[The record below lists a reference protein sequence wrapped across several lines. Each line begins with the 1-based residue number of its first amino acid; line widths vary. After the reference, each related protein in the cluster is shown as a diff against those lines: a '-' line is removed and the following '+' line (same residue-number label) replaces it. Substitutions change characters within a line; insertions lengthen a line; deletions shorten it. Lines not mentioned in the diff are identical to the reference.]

1 MQRTTE
7 LMKCREELDKRP
19 DTNLEDLW
27 KQTKINFK
35 EKTGHDLDNGLPKD
49 ELQQKSKEVD
59 KMQVSKVKNAFER
72 AKYIFAKVFKVI
84 WNFWEFFQP
93 AVKEIPIAGAGVEFL
108 AKAIDLL
115 IRATQNYQEI
125 FVKAAQLFEH
135 VGFFSMRFEMLMEAE
150 SEGARLH
157 PKYVSIFFAV
167 STIVLPLSIPRTQF
181 LHSIM
186 AHMVDCVALYIK
198 LNFKPKVDHKSKRQQ
213 IGKQI
218 KDKAQDFGQFL
229 NTMATGDDA
238 GVGEQMVKLQGLIEQ
253 EGRLSTALILAS
265 VLKIHKD
272 VGAVRRSVSTV
283 MDKLSLVHDSIIE
296 YSTSLTS
303 QHVEKLKASL
313 YITHEP
319 WNDAFR
325 ACAERCVAGTGEWL
339 LLDDKFHAWATTQN
353 GAPHI
358 FAIEAG
364 SNFGKTYLTTI
375 VIADLHKRPLEEL
388 KTHPVIAFYYFNNAS
403 KDLTAAAVIRAIAFQ
418 LCAHNTRF
426 FEFFRNLHKTSSDA
440 SSSWGINLWTS
451 LIVEVSSQLTDSS
464 VFIILDGL
472 EMLAKEQIQI
482 LSDVLASPNKA
493 NQGLRILLTGNTHCL
508 EPVSQLVGHSLVKI
522 TLDNAYPHRG
532 DVSLVAEAELARCDF
547 FLDELDDPEVRECMA
562 RTRNSLVQAV
572 SGDYYLLQ
580 SQIREIRHL
589 WSTDE
594 IDRVLNRAVKGR
606 NATIERHL
614 SNLAV
619 RVSEKELF
627 RLKDGL
633 HLLAVLNILDA
644 PMPHIVV
651 LAQYLASGRDS
662 ATSRTKVRTAYSG
675 LVSIDTEGYLSLAT
689 DEITSFLM
697 PDMKSS
703 QGSQA
708 IASQTQTVNIKQAF
722 YATFNPIFL
731 EENGIDDEFF
741 DSRSRLNHLAGF
753 KVERNVAMAK
763 VAIHFIDCLSKI
775 STTQRKQTSHENHP
789 LHSLSTFAR
798 EILPKLLQHIDTSQL
813 VDPDRIDLGY
823 QVTRLFFEDTMFDV
837 FWPLET
843 LSQYVTTWGENEQY
857 FDAVYRIVKHPEI
870 IKHLEGEPRGKSWA
884 TELQQMSKASDL
896 QVALSKMVARRW
908 LLSKSFWTQDDIRNF
923 FLWFSTVQEL
933 GLIKKDVVLE
943 PYDRSITTGWFT
955 PPNWEKIKAWVLRNV
970 EIDYHC
976 ASFDIQRAAVLLAF
990 GGKSKEPAEI
1000 LEPYRGIDWRA
1011 NAWLAE
1017 AMSWHDN
1024 FDAAYDAVEQCLTL
1038 LPKFD
1043 VDQATITK
1051 VNDCFLD
1058 WIYHWDSLSRDMQV
1072 REQMIKLNEHEPGI
1086 LSSYMWARTLEIAFY
1101 VKGRDAGLD
1110 FFQAQY
1116 QSKKPTICETFIRQ
1130 ASYHYLHISLSRTL
1144 SDDPERLRYLCGIY
1158 KDAIAFCDEKPMLSS
1173 HDMHRARVRLNYWL
1187 GRLFFISKG
1196 KPNFNEVIARWEGL
1210 LKDFCLNP
1218 STRDIDILIPI
1229 IKHLC
1234 SAYILALRGE
1244 YTDIEPNQIISRIKN
1259 LRNVTCSLQEPIGLK
1274 LYFRV
1279 SLCLAR
1285 IYVVRGETEEAR
1297 KILQEHADSAF
1308 AMLSQRNNE
1317 PLFGIGWL
1325 YLASILTVLDQNDV
1339 REKWAW
1345 SKFRLLQQSQQENRK
1360 YYAEASERG
1369 DNPSLDNAVKQR
1381 IDAIKT
1387 SEEYNY
1393 FDSLERDPIDSTWA
1407 DEFYLPWFA
1416 TIACDG
1422 QDCEATSK
1430 KTSGQPAPINS
1441 EPLQRVDGI
1450 TFNSI
1455 SPPTPGLIHEWTT
1468 FRVCR
1473 DCMLSRMCKTCYC
1486 QLDEGFLPPMG
1497 CSKDHSALIVPAA
1510 YDDYDDDDDDDA
1522 RDIESVE
1529 ATPWEVSD
1537 KDMEIVAEESKNWN
1551 TNSYFG

>member
-1 MQRTTE
+1 MTSLNLRGGGVFSPE
-7 LMKCREELDKRP
+7 LGSVIGGGAAEASTAMLSRDGLFARRELLVPASLLGGLKAVLSLSTSALAFEAALAA
-19 DTNLEDLW
+19 DTLW
-27 KQTKINFK
+27 INFK

-157 PKYVSIFFAV
+157 PKY
-167 STIVLPLSIPRTQF
+167 TQF

-238 GVGEQMVKLQGLIEQ
+238 GV
-253 EGRLSTALILAS
+253 AS

-1024 FDAAYDAVEQCLTL
+1024 FDAA
-1038 LPKFD
+1038 
-1043 VDQATITK
+1043 
-1051 VNDCFLD
+1051 
-1058 WIYHWDSLSRDMQV
+1058 
-1072 REQMIKLNEHEPGI
+1072 
-1086 LSSYMWARTLEIAFY
+1086 
-1101 VKGRDAGLD
+1101 
-1110 FFQAQY
+1110 
-1116 QSKKPTICETFIRQ
+1116 
-1130 ASYHYLHISLSRTL
+1130 
-1144 SDDPERLRYLCGIY
+1144 DDPERLRYLCGIY

-1468 FRVCR
+1468 FR
-1473 DCMLSRMCKTCYC
+1473 
-1486 QLDEGFLPPMG
+1486 LDEGFLPPMG

>member
-19 DTNLEDLW
+19 DTSLEDLW

-35 EKTGHDLDNGLPKD
+35 EQTGHDLDNRIPID
-49 ELQQKSKEVD
+49 ELRQKSKDVD
-59 KMQVSKVKNAFER
+59 KMQVSKVKSAFER

-93 AVKEIPIAGAGVEFL
+93 ALKEIPFAGAGVEFL

-115 IRATQNYQEI
+115 IRATQNYQAI
-125 FVKAAQLFEH
+125 FVKAAQLFEQ

-157 PKYVSIFFAV
+157 PKY
-167 STIVLPLSIPRTQF
+167 TQF

-186 AHMVDCVALYIK
+186 AHMVGCVALYIK
-198 LNFKPKVDHKSKRQQ
+198 LNCKPKLDPAESRRKRMW
-213 IGKQI
+213 
-218 KDKAQDFGQFL
+218 DKAQAAGQVAGQFM
-229 NTMATGDDA
+229 NTMATGDDE
-238 GVGEQMVKLQGLIEQ
+238 GVGDQMVKLQDLIEQ

-272 VGAVRRSVSTV
+272 VGAVRKSVSTV
-283 MDKLSLVHDSIIE
+283 MDKLSLVHNSIIE

-303 QHVEKLKASL
+303 QHVDKLKSSL

-339 LLDDKFHAWATTQN
+339 LLDNKFNAWATTRN
-353 GAPHI
+353 DAPHI

-375 VIADLHKRPLEEL
+375 VIAHLHKRALEEV
-388 KTHPVIAFYYFNNAS
+388 KTQSVIAFYYFNSAS

-418 LCAHNTRF
+418 LCTHNTRF
-426 FEFFRNLHKTSSDA
+426 FDFFRSLHKTSSDA
-440 SSSWGINLWTS
+440 SSSLGINLWTS
-451 LIVEVSSQLTDSS
+451 LIVEVSSQLTDLS

-472 EMLAKEQIQI
+472 EMLAKEQLQI

-493 NQGLRILLTGNTHCL
+493 NQGLRILLTGNTRCL
-508 EPVSQLVGHSLVKI
+508 ESVSQRVGHSLVKI
-522 TLDNAYPHRG
+522 TLDNTYPHRG
-532 DVSLVAEAELARCDF
+532 DVSLAAEAELARCDVF
-547 FLDELDDPEVRECMA
+547 SDELDDPEVRECMA

-580 SQIREIRHL
+580 SQLREIRHL

-619 RVSEKELF
+619 RVSETELF
-627 RLKDGL
+627 RLRDGL
-633 HLLAVLNILDA
+633 HLLAVLNILEA

-651 LAQYLASGRDS
+651 LGQYLASGRDS

-689 DEITSFLM
+689 DEMTSFLM
-697 PDMKSS
+697 PDMKA
-703 QGSQA
+703 SQA

-722 YATFNPIFL
+722 YATFNPTFL
-731 EENGIDDEFF
+731 KENGIDDEFF
-741 DSRSRLNHLAGF
+741 DSRSRLNHLADF

-775 STTQRKQTSHENHP
+775 STTQRKQTSHENYP

-813 VDPDRIDLGY
+813 VDPDRIVLGY
-823 QVTRLFFEDTMFDV
+823 QVTRLFFEDNMFDV
-837 FWPLET
+837 FWPLEV
-843 LSQYVTTWGENEQY
+843 LSQYVTTWGKNEQY
-857 FDAVYRIVKHPEI
+857 FDAVYRILKHHEI
-870 IKHLEGEPRGKSWA
+870 IKHLEGEPRSKSWA

-896 QVALSKMVARRW
+896 QSALSKMVARRW

-933 GLIKKDVVLE
+933 GFIKEKKEKKEKKVAYE
-943 PYDRSITTGWFT
+943 PYDPERITGWFT
-955 PPNWEKIKAWVLRNV
+955 PPNWEKIKAWVLSNV
-970 EIDYHC
+970 DIDDDR

-990 GGKSKEPAEI
+990 GGKSEEPAEI
-1000 LEPYRGIDWRA
+1000 LEPYRDMDWRA
-1011 NAWLAE
+1011 NVWLAE
-1017 AMSWHDN
+1017 ATSLHDN
-1024 FDAAYDAVEQCLTL
+1024 FDAAYDAVEECLTL
-1038 LPKFD
+1038 LLEFD

-1058 WIYHWDSLSRDMQV
+1058 WIYHWDSLSREMQV
-1072 REQMIKLNEHEPGI
+1072 REKMIKLNEQKPGI

-1130 ASYHYLHISLSRTL
+1130 AAYNYLHIPLSRTL
-1144 SDDPERLRYLCGIY
+1144 TDDPEGSRLRYLCGIY
-1158 KDAIAFCDEKPMLSS
+1158 KDVIAFCDEKPMLST
-1173 HDMHRARVRLNYWL
+1173 HDMHRARVRLSYWL
-1187 GRLFFISKG
+1187 GRLFFVSKG
-1196 KPNFNEVIARWEGL
+1196 KPKLIEVIARWEGL

-1218 STRDIDILIPI
+1218 STRDLDVLIPI

-1234 SAYILALRGE
+1234 SAYIQVLRGE
-1244 YTDIEPNQIISRIKN
+1244 YTDIEADHIISQVTK
-1259 LRNVTCSLQEPIGLK
+1259 LHNVTRSWQEPIALK

-1285 IYVVRGETEEAR
+1285 IYVVRGETAKAR
-1297 KILQEHADSAF
+1297 EILKEHADSAF
-1308 AMLSQRNNE
+1308 SMLSQRNNLS
-1317 PLFGIGWL
+1317 LFGIGWL
-1325 YLASILTVLDQNDV
+1325 YLASILTVLDQDDV

-1345 SKFRLLQQSQQENRK
+1345 SKFMLLQQLRQENIE

-1369 DNPSLDNAVKQR
+1369 DNPSLDIAVKQR

-1387 SEEYNY
+1387 SEEYNC
-1393 FDSLERDPIDSTWA
+1393 FDSLEIDLIDYTWA
-1407 DEFYLPWFA
+1407 GDFYLPWFA

-1422 QDCEATSK
+1422 QDCKATSK

-1441 EPLQRVDGI
+1441 EPLQRVDEI
-1450 TFNSI
+1450 TFNNI
-1455 SPPTPGLIHEWTT
+1455 SWPNPGELTESDT
-1468 FRVCR
+1468 FR
-1473 DCMLSRMCKTCYC
+1473 LE
-1486 QLDEGFLPPMG
+1486 EGFLPAMG
-1497 CSKDHSALIVPAA
+1497 CSKDHSALIVRAA
-1510 YDDYDDDDDDDA
+1510 YDDYDDDDGDDDDDDDDDEGDGVS
-1522 RDIESVE
+1522 DIESVD

-1537 KDMEIVAEESKNWN
+1537 KDMEIVAKESKKWN
-1551 TNSYFG
+1551 TNSYCG